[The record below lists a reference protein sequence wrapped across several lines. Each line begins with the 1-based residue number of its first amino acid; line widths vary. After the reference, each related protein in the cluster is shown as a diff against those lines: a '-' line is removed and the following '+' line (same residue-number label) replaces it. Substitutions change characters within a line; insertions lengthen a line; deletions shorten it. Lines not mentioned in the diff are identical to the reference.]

1 MAKLQSINK
10 QDQRKHYPMK
20 TRNVFKK
27 VTEVFNQHIKPTT
40 LENEF
45 IPNNGV
51 RHGDLK
57 RYWNNYN
64 AELVNRISEIKN
76 EKL

>member
-1 MAKLQSINK
+1 
-10 QDQRKHYPMK
+10 MK
-20 TRNVFKK
+20 TRNPFKK
-27 VTEVFNQHIKPTT
+27 VLQALNQHVKPTT

-57 RYWNNYN
+57 RYWDTYN
-64 AELVNRISEIKN
+64 AQLINRISEIKR
-76 EKL
+76 EL

>member
-1 MAKLQSINK
+1 
-10 QDQRKHYPMK
+10 MK
-20 TRNVFKK
+20 TLNIFKK
-27 VTEVFNQHIKPTT
+27 VEQVLNQHIKPTT

-57 RYWNNYN
+57 RYWDTYN
-64 AELVNRISEIKN
+64 AQLINRISEIKR
-76 EKL
+76 EL

>member
-1 MAKLQSINK
+1 
-10 QDQRKHYPMK
+10 MK
-20 TRNVFKK
+20 TRNPFKK
-27 VTEVFNQHIKPTT
+27 AIQALNQHVKPTT

-57 RYWNNYN
+57 RYWNHYN
-64 AELVNRISEIKN
+64 A
-76 EKL
+76 

>member
-1 MAKLQSINK
+1 
-10 QDQRKHYPMK
+10 MK
-20 TRNVFKK
+20 TRNIFKK
-27 VTEVFNQHIKPTT
+27 VEQVLNQHIKPTT

-57 RYWNNYN
+57 RYWTHYN
-64 AELVNRISEIKN
+64 AELVNRISEIRSY
-76 EKL
+76 EKI

>member
-1 MAKLQSINK
+1 
-10 QDQRKHYPMK
+10 MK
-20 TRNVFKK
+20 ANPFKK
-27 VTEVFNQHIKPTT
+27 AVQAFNQHIKPVT

-64 AELVNRISEIKN
+64 ADLVNRISQIKN

>member
-1 MAKLQSINK
+1 
-10 QDQRKHYPMK
+10 MK
-20 TRNVFKK
+20 TRNPFKK
-27 VTEVFNQHIKPTT
+27 AVQTLNQHIKPTT

-57 RYWNNYN
+57 RYWNHYN
-64 AELVNRISEIKN
+64 AELVNRISEIKSY
-76 EKL
+76 EKTV

>member
-1 MAKLQSINK
+1 
-10 QDQRKHYPMK
+10 MK
-20 TRNVFKK
+20 TRKIFKNVMDA
-27 VTEVFNQHIKPTT
+27 FNQNIKPTT

-57 RYWNNYN
+57 RYWTHYN
-64 AELVNRISEIKN
+64 EDLVNRISEIRSY
-76 EKL
+76 ERV

>member
-1 MAKLQSINK
+1 
-10 QDQRKHYPMK
+10 MK
-20 TRNVFKK
+20 TRNPFKK
-27 VTEVFNQHIKPTT
+27 AIQALNQHLKPTT

-57 RYWNNYN
+57 RYWNHYN
-64 AELVNRISEIKN
+64 AELVNRISEIRSY
-76 EKL
+76 EKI

>member
-1 MAKLQSINK
+1 MKRRNILNK
-10 QDQRKHYPMK
+10 IEQAL
-20 TRNVFKK
+20 
-27 VTEVFNQHIKPTT
+27 NQHIKPTT

-57 RYWNNYN
+57 RYWNHYN
-64 AELVNRISEIKN
+64 AELVNRISEIRSY
-76 EKL
+76 EKI

>member
-1 MAKLQSINK
+1 
-10 QDQRKHYPMK
+10 MK
-20 TRNVFKK
+20 ANPFKK
-27 VTEVFNQHIKPTT
+27 AAQAFNQHLKPVT

-57 RYWNNYN
+57 RYWDTYN
-64 AELVNRISEIKN
+64 AQLINRISEIKR
-76 EKL
+76 EL

>member
-1 MAKLQSINK
+1 
-10 QDQRKHYPMK
+10 MK
-20 TRNVFKK
+20 TRNIFKK
-27 VTEVFNQHIKPTT
+27 VEQALNRHVKATT

-57 RYWNNYN
+57 RYWNHYN
-64 AELVNRISEIKN
+64 AELVNRISEIRSY
-76 EKL
+76 EKI

>member
-1 MAKLQSINK
+1 
-10 QDQRKHYPMK
+10 MK
-20 TRNVFKK
+20 TRNIFKK
-27 VTEVFNQHIKPTT
+27 VEQVLNQHIKPTT

-57 RYWNNYN
+57 RYWDTYN
-64 AELVNRISEIKN
+64 AQLINRISEIKR
-76 EKL
+76 EL

>member
-1 MAKLQSINK
+1 
-10 QDQRKHYPMK
+10 MK
-20 TRNVFKK
+20 TNPFKK
-27 VTEVFNQHIKPTT
+27 VAQVLNQHLKPVT

-64 AELVNRISEIKN
+64 AELVNRISEIRSY
-76 EKL
+76 EKI